1 MSEIVIRVAGSGDAE
16 AIAEC
21 HTATWKTAYRG
32 LLPDAM
38 LDEMQTADRIPRW
51 IRTLADSQSGVYVAL
66 SDSTVVGFVALIPC
80 RDASAGNA
88 GELDAI
94 YILESFA
101 GQGIGGRFVAIADE
115 WMRDNGFDRSILW
128 VLPSNEPARRFYERY
143 GWRAD
148 GAAKELN
155 TPRGPVPA
163 VRYVKELASSQSQA
177 GS

>member
-1 MSEIVIRVAGSGDAE
+1 MSEIVIRVAEPGDAE

-51 IRTLADSQSGVYVAL
+51 HRTLTDPQSGVYVAL
-66 SDSTVVGFVALIPC
+66 SDATVVGFVALIPC
-80 RDASAGNA
+80 RDPESSNA

-101 GQGIGGRFVAIADE
+101 GQGIGGRFVAIADG

-128 VLPSNEPARRFYERY
+128 VLPSNDSARRFYERY

-148 GAAKELN
+148 GVAKELS
-155 TPRGPVPA
+155 TPRGVVPA
-163 VRYVKELASSQSQA
+163 VRYVKELVRAQSTA